1 LTYLYYHCTKKK
13 GECCQK
19 GYTRE
24 EILEVQ
30 FREMIKSLS
39 VSETWVTQMNS
50 FLVQDV
56 ECQKVEDKNTS
67 LSLETE
73 ISQTE
78 QKLDTLLEAYLDT
91 VIDSESY
98 SKKKNELMERK
109 ANLISKQK
117 ELLSDNPNW
126 IEAVTNYIT
135 CAQKCAKI
143 ARAENNC
150 HDLADMAKKV
160 GSKYFL
166 KDKKIEFCLYFPYN
180 LLAANGGAASF
191 PAQFVP
197 TLAFGQSKYYVD
209 SLSENT
215 KRGLRQKVRQG
226 EYPGLAPVGYLNDIR
241 TKTIVVNKKR
251 SKIIQQAFEIYA
263 KGNSTLG
270 NIADFLACN
279 GIKTRGDKPF
289 KRDKISF
296 ILSNPFYYGYFRYSG
311 ELHEG
316 KHEPIIAKKL
326 FDNVQEVLKQ
336 RGRPRKEKV
345 PKAFCGLLR
354 CGECGMMITGEQ
366 KTKYYKG
373 TNRTVTYTYYRCT
386 KKSKTHECNQKFI
399 RQEELDSQLSSM
411 IQKVSLRQDWV
422 EWMLNKL
429 KQEEIQSAQSCFTF
443 VQENREK
450 IKNLKLKL
458 QFLLDSYL
466 DQIIER
472 EIYLEKKS
480 EIIGKIKTLEEQ
492 NIRFEQK
499 QNDWLGPMRDW
510 INEAANA
517 AKIARDTNLFAKKEL
532 LLQIYGSDLYLRDKK
547 TKGEA
552 KFPYAA
558 LAAKG
563 GAASAANQC
572 LTVVLYYEK
581 TRTQFRDSC

>member
-1 LTYLYYHCTKKK
+1 
-13 GECCQK
+13 
-19 GYTRE
+19 
-24 EILEVQ
+24 
-30 FREMIKSLS
+30 LS
-39 VSETWVTQMNS
+39 
-50 FLVQDV
+50 
-56 ECQKVEDKNTS
+56 
-67 LSLETE
+67 
-73 ISQTE
+73 I
-78 QKLDTLLEAYLDT
+78 
-91 VIDSESY
+91 
-98 SKKKNELMERK
+98 
-109 ANLISKQK
+109 
-117 ELLSDNPNW
+117 
-126 IEAVTNYIT
+126 
-135 CAQKCAKI
+135 
-143 ARAENNC
+143 
-150 HDLADMAKKV
+150 
-160 GSKYFL
+160 
-166 KDKKIEFCLYFPYN
+166 
-180 LLAANGGAASF
+180 
-191 PAQFVP
+191 
-197 TLAFGQSKYYVD
+197 AFGQSKYYVD